1 MADPITM
8 LYVPERPNGIFTYLQ
23 YFITGS
29 RTGSFSNTDE
39 PQYKYVMDLKLSGSS
54 NILTRDFQAPNQN
67 KSAIFVPSKT
77 MQGYAV
83 YDNVWKTTNVFPDTS
98 NTGSYRVYDVQ
109 FGEQYGTSPS
119 SSVTTYSPLVGDRI
133 AVIPGVANL
142 NGESYDVDIPDTTID
157 CLLTDA
163 ISSVETNISGGYQT
177 GSMLDNWEDASY
189 LTLKDYHTVSSIN
202 PQTNYTLKVF
212 NGERVQ
218 LGTTENVPIPSAS
231 HGGVYHLPIGP
242 KNILDRGNQAADAL
256 ADPSACFVR
265 AEVRGDQFEYR
276 LSPNY
281 QKSTGQFTHND
292 PLYDD
297 YENYTRFAF
306 INRLGMYDYWNIFNP
321 VQRSTGIEKEQ
332 MTENR
337 LNMWTG
343 GQNPFR
349 TGETETQII
358 NDMESRGKMDY
369 YKQLKDLYVI
379 ETDNMSE
386 KLAKWF
392 KQLFISP
399 RVYIQ
404 KGDDFVPIIITN
416 TEYLVNTNQF
426 VQKNFKY
433 RIQFRYANAR
443 RSRIHT
449 GRLEGGINV

>member
-39 PQYKYVMDLKLSGSS
+39 PQYKYMMDLRISGS
-54 NILTRDFQAPNQN
+54 NTYLTRDFQAPNQN
-67 KSAIFVPSKT
+67 KSAVFVPSKT
-77 MQGYAV
+77 MQGNAV

-98 NTGSYRVYDVQ
+98 NTGSYRVYDVE

-119 SSVTTYSPLVGDRI
+119 SSVTTFPTLVFDRI
-133 AVIPGVANL
+133 ATIPGVANL
-142 NGESYDVDIPDTTID
+142 NGESYDVDIPDGPGDNI
-157 CLLTDA
+157 LTDA
-163 ISSVETNISGGYQT
+163 LSSRDSGSAYLVE
-177 GSMLDNWEDASY
+177 DNWEDASY
-189 LTLKDYHTVSSIN
+189 LTLKDYHTISSIN
-202 PQTNYTLKVF
+202 PGSSYTVMVL
-212 NGERVQ
+212 NGNRVQ
-218 LGTTENVPIPSAS
+218 LGTTETIPIPSAS
-231 HGGVYHLPIGP
+231 YGGLYHLPIGP
-242 KNILDRGNQAADAL
+242 KNLIDRGGAAGSAL
-256 ADPSACFVR
+256 ADPSAVFVE
-265 AEVRGDQFEYR
+265 AGVNGDQWAYR
-276 LSPNY
+276 LTPNY
-281 QKSTGQFTHND
+281 QKSTGIYTLND

-297 YENYTRFAF
+297 LENYTRFAF

-321 VQRSTGIEKEQ
+321 VQRSTGITKEQ

-337 LNMWTG
+337 LNMWIG

-349 TGETETQII
+349 TGETEVELV

-369 YKQLKDLYVI
+369 YKQFNDLYVI

-386 KLAKWF
+386 QLARWF

-404 KGDDFVPIIITN
+404 KDDEFVPIIITN
-416 TEYLVNTNQF
+416 TEYIANTNQF